1 MIAWWKIPI
10 SPRPTQ
16 SNQPSQKPKWV
27 GETEIP
33 PNWTQ
38 KRPHWH
44 SLKIN
49 GCVTHGNFHE
59 TKFSELKLSAVYRK
73 SGLHKK
79 KIFVSIIV
87 RFQGSEMFQV
97 FIRKSIY
104 FSLFLYLPFRVI
116 CESRQSPFHTIF
128 FRCEIFCSIK
138 SSHRNV
144 FSFCLFVCLAYRCLL
159 QTLIEIFV
167 ELIKPL

>member
-10 SPRPTQ
+10 SPHPTQ

-49 GCVTHGNFHE
+49 GCVTHGNFYE

-73 SGLHKK
+73 SGLQKK
-79 KIFVSIIV
+79 KKF
-87 RFQGSEMFQV
+87 
-97 FIRKSIY
+97 
-104 FSLFLYLPFRVI
+104 LFLSLYAFKVPRCFRFLLGN
-116 CESRQSPFHTIF
+116 QYIF
-128 FRCEIFCSIK
+128 RYFYI
-138 SSHRNV
+138 
-144 FSFCLFVCLAYRCLL
+144 CLFVSFVRADSLHFIQFFFVVKFFVRSSPVIGMFLVFVCLFVWLIAACYRH
-159 QTLIEIFV
+159 
-167 ELIKPL
+167 